1 MKREAIVERLPDI
14 FKQAATDEE
23 NPLAHLLGVM
33 EELHARDE
41 DILAGFGRYV
51 DPRWAPDEFVPYL
64 AAWVDYA
71 WLVLDPP
78 DNPYTD
84 VEQPFAGGVGRLR
97 ELIASAAA
105 ESKWRG
111 TSAGLVRL
119 LERATGV
126 EGYRIE
132 ETVTD
137 DRGKNET
144 RIVLRFHPRVAPIKC
159 GIFPLLKNQPELVAK
174 AREVQALLRPQMNVF
189 YDETGA
195 IGRRYRRQD
204 EAGTPFGI
212 TIDFETLGER
222 DPALRDTVTLRHR
235 DSMQQERIAIA
246 ELPSRLSAA
255 TG

>member
-14 FKQAATDEE
+14 FKQAATSEE

-51 DPRWAPDEFVPYL
+51 DPRWTPDEFVPYL
-64 AAWVDYA
+64 ATWVDYA
-71 WLVLDPP
+71 WLLLDPP

-126 EGYRIE
+126 QGYRIE

-137 DRGKNET
+137 AKKRPLPFRVHVVMPREAEQFQDLVR
-144 RIVLRFHPRVAPIKC
+144 RIVEHEK
-159 GIFPLLKNQPELVAK
+159 
-174 AREVQALLRPQMNVF
+174 
-189 YDETGA
+189 
-195 IGRRYRRQD
+195 
-204 EAGTPFGI
+204 
-212 TIDFETLGER
+212 
-222 DPALRDTVTLRHR
+222 PAHVIATVGL
-235 DSMQQERIAIA
+235 E
-246 ELPSRLSAA
+246 E
-255 TG
+255 

>member
-1 MKREAIVERLPDI
+1 VKREAIVERLPDI
-14 FKQAATDEE
+14 FKQAATGEE

-51 DPRWAPDEFVPYL
+51 DPRRTTDAFVPYL

-71 WLVLDPP
+71 WLLLDPP
-78 DNPYTD
+78 DNPYTE
-84 VEQPFAGGVGRLR
+84 VEQPFTGGVGRLR

-126 EGYRIE
+126 QGYRIE

-137 DRGKNET
+137 EAKRPLPFRVRVVVPREAEQFQDLVL
-144 RIVLRFHPRVAPIKC
+144 RIVEHEKPAHVIATVAM
-159 GIFPLLKNQPELVAK
+159 E
-174 AREVQALLRPQMNVF
+174 
-189 YDETGA
+189 
-195 IGRRYRRQD
+195 
-204 EAGTPFGI
+204 EA
-212 TIDFETLGER
+212 
-222 DPALRDTVTLRHR
+222 
-235 DSMQQERIAIA
+235 
-246 ELPSRLSAA
+246 
-255 TG
+255 